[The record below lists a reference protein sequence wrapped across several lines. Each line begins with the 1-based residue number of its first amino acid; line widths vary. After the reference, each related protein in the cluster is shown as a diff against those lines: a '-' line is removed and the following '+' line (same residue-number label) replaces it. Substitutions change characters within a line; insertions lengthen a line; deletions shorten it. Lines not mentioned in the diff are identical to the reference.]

1 MAIIARLVVSIDNVT
16 QQENFGQSYNISDCD
31 MVDFVCYDSTTSSKV
46 WGQVSVVVYFSEIV
60 EMVKVLVNE
69 GYHYVLYKKND
80 ATGAVTYL
88 ATSIHKVDEQKFEVP
103 IYLHNQVWYL
113 TAEPANGWYNSYT
126 EYLYASNVILALII
140 SVLTFIVMIHS
151 EHHAILLEAI
161 LPSKVIKAL
170 KRGDRFS
177 ESFDHVTI
185 LFSDIVEFTS
195 ISSIY
200 PAWQVA
206 ELLDELFTVFDK
218 LAEDNNVYKIETVG
232 DAFVCTSGC
241 PEIED
246 TERSAQNISKMAVDM
261 IDACSNF
268 VSSSGIKIQIRVG
281 IHSGPI
287 VASVIGTKMPRYCLI
302 GKSYNH

>member
-1 MAIIARLVVSIDNVT
+1 MSIDNVT

-31 MVDFVCYDSTTSSKV
+31 MVDFVCYNSSTSSKV

-60 EMVKVLVNE
+60 QMVKVLVSE
-69 GYHYVLYKKND
+69 GYHYALYKKHD
-80 ATGAVTYL
+80 TTGAYTYL
-88 ATSIHKVDEQKFEVP
+88 ATSIDKVVEKKFEVP

-113 TAEPANGWYNSYT
+113 TTEPVNGWYISYT
-126 EYLYASNVILALII
+126 QHLYATDVIVALIV
-140 SVLTFIVMIHS
+140 SVLTFLVMINS

-170 KRGDRFS
+170 KKGERFS
-177 ESFDHVTI
+177 ESFDNVTI

-246 TERSAQNISKMAVDM
+246 AERSAQNISKMAVDM
-261 IDACSNF
+261 IDACSKF
-268 VSSSGIKIQIRVG
+268 VSSSGIRIQIRVG

-302 GKSYNH
+302 GNL